1 MAIISI
7 CSPKGGV
14 GKATAATLIA
24 TTLAERGAGVIVIDA
39 DPNKSVVDW
48 ARLPGV
54 PANLKV
60 LESTD
65 ENEIVRMIDAS
76 AAEADFVIVDLE
88 GRASPIV
95 GHAIAMSNFVIV
107 PARGSNLDAKQAA
120 RQMAMIKTQ
129 ERLTGRAIPFAV
141 LFTCTNPA
149 LQPKT
154 QRFIEASFAEAGV
167 PIFSTQL
174 FDREAFRAVFSFGGT
189 LSGLKARRV
198 SNVQSAIA
206 NARALTD
213 ELLHRIKNGNRPVE
227 EAA

>member
-14 GKATAATLIA
+14 GKTTAATLIA
-24 TTLAERGAGVIVIDA
+24 TTLAERGASVIDIDA

-95 GHAIAMSNFVIV
+95 GHAIAMSNFVIIPV
-107 PARGSNLDAKQAA
+107 RGSNLDAKQAA

-129 ERLTGRAIPFAV
+129 ERLTGRVIPVRRPLHLHQSGA
-141 LFTCTNPA
+141 TAKDAA
-149 LQPKT
+149 LHRDLICRGGCPNLLDAAL
-154 QRFIEASFAEAGV
+154 RPRGV
-167 PIFSTQL
+167 PGDLLLRRSALWPQGAP
-174 FDREAFRAVFSFGGT
+174 RE
-189 LSGLKARRV
+189 
-198 SNVQSAIA
+198 Q
-206 NARALTD
+206 
-213 ELLHRIKNGNRPVE
+213 RPVCDCE
-227 EAA
+227 RASP

>member
-14 GKATAATLIA
+14 GKTTAATLIA

-76 AAEADFVIVDLE
+76 AAEADFV
-88 GRASPIV
+88 
-95 GHAIAMSNFVIV
+95 
-107 PARGSNLDAKQAA
+107 
-120 RQMAMIKTQ
+120 
-129 ERLTGRAIPFAV
+129 
-141 LFTCTNPA
+141 
-149 LQPKT
+149 
-154 QRFIEASFAEAGV
+154 
-167 PIFSTQL
+167 
-174 FDREAFRAVFSFGGT
+174 
-189 LSGLKARRV
+189 
-198 SNVQSAIA
+198 
-206 NARALTD
+206 
-213 ELLHRIKNGNRPVE
+213 
-227 EAA
+227 